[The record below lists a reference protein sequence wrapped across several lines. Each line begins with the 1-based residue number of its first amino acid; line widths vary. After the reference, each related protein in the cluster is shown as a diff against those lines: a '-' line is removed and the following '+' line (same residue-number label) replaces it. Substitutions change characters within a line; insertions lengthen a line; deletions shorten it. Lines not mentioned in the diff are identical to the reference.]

1 MSAQLSPKV
10 SPKMTKLAI
19 TPSAW
24 SAPAVASRT
33 AMYASH
39 LGRVGMGLVFGLF
52 RRFFLMFPW
61 AIV

>member
-1 MSAQLSPKV
+1 
-10 SPKMTKLAI
+10 MTKLAI